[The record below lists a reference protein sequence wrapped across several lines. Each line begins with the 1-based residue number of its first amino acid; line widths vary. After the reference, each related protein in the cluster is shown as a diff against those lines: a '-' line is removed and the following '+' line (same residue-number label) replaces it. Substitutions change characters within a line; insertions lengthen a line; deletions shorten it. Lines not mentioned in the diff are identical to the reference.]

1 MDGCCSSTREG
12 SQLPAGN
19 SLVSGWREGA
29 DLASAGAST
38 EVPGTWRCTHTLFVV
53 WVPCV
58 TLTLLLPHLSPPGH
72 PESLDVPRGHQHE
85 LDMWLPTLASPTHGT
100 GVALSRLGIL
110 VFHAHKPGHLGKV
123 FARTQTG
130 KTSSQAS
137 HNPSVPLRACLQ
149 PELAYEAGPSH
160 CPQPDSRR
168 PQRVR
173 TRFWL
178 SCFLI
183 FIQGLRFG

>member
-1 MDGCCSSTREG
+1 MGAAHPPGRDHSCLLET
-12 SQLPAGN
+12 
-19 SLVSGWREGA
+19 VSCLGGGKVLIWHLQVQALRCLARGGA
-29 DLASAGAST
+29 
-38 EVPGTWRCTHTLFVV
+38 HTPFVV

-110 VFHAHKPGHLGKV
+110 VFRAHKPGHLGKM

-130 KTSSQAS
+130 KISSQAS
-137 HNPSVPLRACLQ
+137 HHPSVPLRARLQ
-149 PELAYEAGPSH
+149 PELAYEPGPSH
-160 CPQPDSRR
+160 CPQPDSRH